1 MTFQMFF
8 LGLTYL
14 TSPLVRIIIGRYLMI
29 KVVMEI
35 GISNHKDGLDSINII
50 LDDSS

>member
-1 MTFQMFF
+1 
-8 LGLTYL
+8 
-14 TSPLVRIIIGRYLMI
+14 
-29 KVVMEI
+29 VVMEI